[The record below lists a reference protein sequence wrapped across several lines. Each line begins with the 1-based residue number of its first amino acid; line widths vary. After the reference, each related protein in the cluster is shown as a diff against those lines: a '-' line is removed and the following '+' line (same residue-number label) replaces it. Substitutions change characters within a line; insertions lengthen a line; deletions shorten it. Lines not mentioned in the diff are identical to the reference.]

1 MSETEYSRRR
11 SDLGDASAPPGRRA
25 TDRSRRRGVDR
36 LRFPRIF
43 ERGLRRITE
52 APLIPGNSAQLLV
65 NAPIAYPGML
75 DVIRSARHTINFENY
90 IIRGD
95 SVGREFAE
103 ALTERASAGVTVRVL
118 YDWFG
123 SLTTSRSLWRALEKA
138 GGEVRSYGAPSVSR
152 PLRVFSRDHRK
163 LMVVDGT
170 VGVVGGLC
178 IGTEW
183 TDDGGQGCWR
193 DTAVRI
199 DGPVVTELDRAF
211 ARMWRKAGG
220 KIDPRPIVRPE
231 PAGDVLVRVVDS
243 PPTHARAYRLYQ
255 LVSALAERTLYVTGA
270 YPLAPSPLRR
280 ALGSAARAGVDVRLL
295 VPGRSDLKVLNN
307 AARAHY
313 TSLLRSGVRI
323 FAWNGPMLHA
333 KSVVVDRKLCLIGS
347 SNLNPIS
354 MMGCYELDVE
364 IQDPNVA
371 GEMHRQFLQD
381 IETTEELTITT
392 WKGRSKVD
400 RLAERVGAALLWLP
414 YKLYSG

>member
-1 MSETEYSRRR
+1 MNDTTPTRRAT
-11 SDLGDASAPPGRRA
+11 DNGEASPGRRA
-25 TDRSRRRGVDR
+25 TDRARGKRSRRGI
-36 LRFPRIF
+36 RFPRIF

-52 APLIPGNSAQLLV
+52 APLVPGNSAQLLV

-75 DVIRSARHTINFENY
+75 DLIHNAQHTINFENY
-90 IIRGD
+90 IIESD
-95 SVGREFAE
+95 AVGRQFAE

-123 SLTTSRSLWRALEKA
+123 SLTASHSMWRSLEKA

-163 LMVVDGT
+163 LLVVDGKA
-170 VGVVGGLC
+170 GVVGGLC
-178 IGTEW
+178 IASEW
-183 TDDGGQGCWR
+183 TDDEGQGCWR
-193 DTAVRI
+193 DTAVRL
-199 DGPVVTELDRAF
+199 DGPVVTELDHAF

-220 KIDPRPIVRPE
+220 KIEHAARVKPHR
-231 PAGDVLVRVVDS
+231 AGNVLVRVVDS

-255 LVSALAERTLYVTGA
+255 LVAALAERTLYVTGA

-295 VPGRSDLKVLNN
+295 VPGRSDLRLLNN
-307 AARAHY
+307 AARAHF

-323 FAWNGPMLHA
+323 FTWNGPMLHA
-333 KSVVVDRKLCLIGS
+333 KSVVVDSRLCLIGS

-364 IQDPNVA
+364 IQDPDVA
-371 GEMHRQFLQD
+371 GALHDQFLKD
-381 IETTEELTITT
+381 IETAEEVTVET
-392 WKGRSKVD
+392 WKGRSRVD
-400 RLAERVGAALLWLP
+400 KLAERAGAALLWLP